1 MSPQEAEKLYL
12 AALEVAAEQVRRGV
26 GRLRGLHPFLHPL
39 ASELLEEERALAF
52 PVPGGELRLTLSWSS
67 GGASFA
73 QGSPVLKAE
82 RRLESGGT
90 TQLQAF
96 LDPHFSPSSIR
107 DKLEAL
113 LRLTGGGPG
122 EVLKVATWLEE
133 YAAWLGDVARRAE
146 EAWASRLEEE
156 KEALEALEL
165 KVARAGLG
173 EE

>member
-1 MSPQEAEKLYL
+1 MSPQEAERLYL

-39 ASELLEEERALAF
+39 AGELLEEERKLAF
-52 PVPGGELRLTLSWSS
+52 PVPGGELRLTLSWSP

-73 QGSPVLKAE
+73 HGSPVLKAE
-82 RRLESGGT
+82 HRLESGGT
-90 TQLQAF
+90 IQLQAF
-96 LDPHFSPSSIR
+96 LDPQFPPKR

-113 LRLTGGGPG
+113 LRFTGGGPG

-146 EAWASRLEEE
+146 AAWASRLEEE